1 MKTNFIWGGFI
12 ILILL
17 SACSNGNRNA
27 ANDQFAFLNDMGIT
41 VNDKLLLGDTLS
53 LPDIYCGDPEQKS
66 KKLKGHHLS
75 NDQYASLVL
84 PAGKSIA
91 DAMSNWLLLG
101 VRDMGSGVTLAAY
114 YAGNGIG
121 YCVDLVT
128 YDKHGK
134 MLDALN
140 ARELHLLWR
149 IDFTDTSND
158 TVFTLDGQFTFA
170 GDKVTLYRTMGR
182 CIMDFE
188 KELKGSPIW
197 QQTWQQEYIINTK
210 GHFVLQGQRIIKE
223 EGPVDE
229 YAALDF
235 KAWDMLVCSKH
246 DSGIMD
252 MWNEYSELINSTYDP
267 DYKYNP
273 FPWDVAELYRMN
285 PQRFLNWIAAP
296 GNRNNRLMPYF
307 KLNPHD
313 RPALLKEIGR
323 IEDADARRWLT
334 AIVNSWDDKPLT
346 KAYSKQ

>member
-1 MKTNFIWGGFI
+1 MKTNLIWGCI
-12 ILILL
+12 IGLIML
-17 SACSNGNRNA
+17 SACSPGSRDA
-27 ANDQFAFLNDMGIT
+27 ANGQFAFLNDLGIN
-41 VNDKLLLGDTLS
+41 VNDKLLLADTLK
-53 LPDIYCGDPEQKS
+53 LPDIYCGDPQQKA
-66 KKLKGHHLS
+66 KNLKGHHLS
-75 NDQYASLVL
+75 NDQYTSLVL

-121 YCVDLVT
+121 YCVYLIT
-128 YDKHGK
+128 YDKQGN
-134 MLDALN
+134 MLDAIN

-158 TVFTLDGQFTFA
+158 TVFTLDGQFSFA

-188 KELKGSPIW
+188 NELKGAPMW
-197 QQTWQQEYIINTK
+197 QQTWQQDYIINAK

-223 EGPVDE
+223 EGVVDE

-235 KAWDMLVCSKH
+235 KSWDMLVCSMY
-246 DSGIMD
+246 DPSIMGT
-252 MWNEYSELINSTYDP
+252 WNDYSELVNTTYDP

-273 FPWDVAELYRMN
+273 FPWDVAQLYRMN
-285 PQRFLNWIAAP
+285 PQRFLNWISAP

-323 IEDADARRWLT
+323 VEDADARRWLT
-334 AIVNSWDDKPLT
+334 TLVNSWDDKPLT
-346 KAYSKQ
+346 NTYSKQ